1 MNARQRIQSLAAAA
15 ALTLAGTL
23 AMTGA
28 AQAQTALSLSNWVPP
43 THWLSSDILVRW
55 ADDVR
60 QATGGKVT
68 VNILPKAV
76 GAPAQHW
83 ELARKGVADVTWSN
97 FTYEPER
104 FKHVWFA
111 ELPMMGGNAEAGSVA
126 MWRTYEKF
134 LAGNDAFKGMVVL
147 GVAMFG
153 GGQFH
158 HQKEVIDT
166 PDDLK
171 GKKVRM
177 GGPIQ
182 KRLLEDL
189 GAIPVSAPATKA
201 YEMLE
206 GGAIDASLHP
216 MESVVNFRL
225 EGKLKYHSIVPEGL
239 YDAVFFLA
247 MNEAKFKALPAA
259 EQQALM
265 KVSGEALSRRWGK
278 AFDEHNKAAETKMR
292 AEGHVFGKPNAA
304 LLDKIRASRN
314 AALKDLQAEG
324 PSFGVKDYGAMVS
337 FYEQQY
343 KSLAK

>member
-1 MNARQRIQSLAAAA
+1 MNARIRIHSLAAAA
-15 ALTLAGTL
+15 ALALAALAGSGT
-23 AMTGA
+23 
-28 AQAQTALSLSNWVPP
+28 AQAQTNLSLSNWVPP
-43 THWLSSDILVRW
+43 THWLSNEILARW
-55 ADDVR
+55 GKDVSE
-60 QATGGKVT
+60 ATGGKVT
-68 VNILPKAV
+68 VGILPKAV
-76 GAPAQHW
+76 GSPAQHW

-111 ELPMMGGNAEAGSVA
+111 ELPMMGGKAEASSVA

-134 LAGNDAFKGMVVL
+134 LAGNDAFKGVVVL

-158 HQKEVIDT
+158 HPKEVIDT

-216 MESVVNFRL
+216 IESVVNFRL
-225 EGKLKYHSIVPEGL
+225 DGKLKYHSIVPEGL

-247 MNEAKFKALPAA
+247 INEAKFKSLSAA

-278 AFDEHNKAAETKMR
+278 AFDDQNKAAEAKMR
-292 AEGHVFGKPNAA
+292 ADGHVFGKPNQA
-304 LLDKIRASRN
+304 LLDKIRGVR
-314 AALKDLQAEG
+314 AAMLTDLQKEG

-343 KSLAK
+343 KALAK